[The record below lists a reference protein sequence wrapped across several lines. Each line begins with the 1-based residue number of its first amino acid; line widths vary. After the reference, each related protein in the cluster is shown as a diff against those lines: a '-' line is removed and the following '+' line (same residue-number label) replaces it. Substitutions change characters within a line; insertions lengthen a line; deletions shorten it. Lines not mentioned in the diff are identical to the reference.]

1 MFRNKLQVAIATLAL
16 ALAFVGATASADASR
31 KHHNQQSGAEAHR
44 QLCEDLK
51 LIMTVN
57 QDEAKAAFEAGDPA
71 AVAEHDT
78 NATNAYNDA
87 RHLGCG
93 WASRVTAPDGHT
105 FGEAPPPV
113 GVFG

>member
-1 MFRNKLQVAIATLAL
+1 MLRNKLQVAIAMVAV

-31 KHHNQQSGAEAHR
+31 KHHHQQSSAEAHR
-44 QLCEDLK
+44 QLCENLK

-57 QDEAKAAFEAGDPA
+57 QDEAKAAYEAGDA
-71 AVAEHDT
+71 AAAAEHDA
-78 NATNAYNDA
+78 NATRAYTDA

-93 WASRVTAPDGHT
+93 WASRVTAPDGHI